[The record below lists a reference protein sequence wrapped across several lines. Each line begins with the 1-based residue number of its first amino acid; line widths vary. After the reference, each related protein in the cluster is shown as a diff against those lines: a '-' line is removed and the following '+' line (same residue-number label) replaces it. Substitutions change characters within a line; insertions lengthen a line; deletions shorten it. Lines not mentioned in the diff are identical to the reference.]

1 MMKWISSATIVVLA
15 LVLMQEHARAQ
26 ERADAS
32 DGFEKKTYN
41 FNEWTKGRFSEMVTV
56 THPGKFI
63 TLAGIGAEEEGN
75 GRNTVHKGDMLGQ
88 CRYAF
93 MKIKKALA
101 TQGATLADT
110 TRIIVFMTT
119 MEPYADWVKCRTE
132 AFGDGPLPAS
142 TVVQISRLA
151 SPDMM
156 IEINIDAV
164 TK

>member
-1 MMKWISSATIVVLA
+1 MKWLSAIAIALLA
-15 LVLMQEHARAQ
+15 LTFAQASARAEDKAF
-26 ERADAS
+26 ERKD
-32 DGFEKKTYN
+32 YN
-41 FNEWTKGRFSEMVTV
+41 FNGWTKGRFSEMVTV
-56 THPGKFI
+56 VNPGKFI

-75 GRNTVHKGDMLGQ
+75 GRNTMHKGDMLGQ

-101 TQGATLADT
+101 TQNATLADV
-110 TRIIVFMTT
+110 TRIVVFMTT
-119 MEPYADWVKCRTE
+119 MEPYGDWVTCRKE
-132 AFGDGPLPAS
+132 AFGAGALPAS